1 MKIREFA
8 DRVHN
13 KQQTPSE
20 QTDTIPPMKFLADFF
35 PVILFFVAYKLYGI
49 YIATAVAIAA
59 SVIQVTYGWLRKR
72 HVEKMHLIT
81 LAILALFGGLTIL
94 LQDRTFIM
102 WKPSVINWLFG
113 AVFLAS
119 QFIGSKNLVQRM
131 MESSIDVPD
140 LIWRKLNLTWSL
152 FFILLGFLNLYV
164 ANDFFVAE
172 RQLMELTGL
181 QQIDFDNCSQ
191 HFQGNALEMCNT
203 AHSLEESWVNFKLFG
218 MMGLTL
224 GFIVLQAFY
233 LARHL
238 RENELKHEE
247 G

>member
-1 MKIREFA
+1 
-8 DRVHN
+8 
-13 KQQTPSE
+13 
-20 QTDTIPPMKFLADFF
+20 MKFLADFF

-49 YIATAVAIAA
+49 YVATAVAIVS
-59 SVIQVTYGWLRKR
+59 SVVQVAYGWLRKR

-81 LAILALFGGLTIL
+81 LAILLVFGGLTIL

-119 QFIGSKNLVQRM
+119 QYIGKKPLVQRM
-131 MESSIDVPD
+131 MQSSISVPD
-140 LIWRKLNLTWSL
+140 PIWKRLNLTWSL
-152 FFILLGFLNLYV
+152 FFIVLGFLNLYV

-172 RQLMELTGL
+172 HQLMQLTGL

-191 HFQGNALEMCNT
+191 YFQGSELEMCNA
-203 AHSLEESWVNFKLFG
+203 AHTLEESWVNFKLFG

-224 GFIVLQAFY
+224 GFVVLQAFY
-233 LARHL
+233 LARHIKD
-238 RENELKHEE
+238 NEPEPVNTKT
-247 G
+247 